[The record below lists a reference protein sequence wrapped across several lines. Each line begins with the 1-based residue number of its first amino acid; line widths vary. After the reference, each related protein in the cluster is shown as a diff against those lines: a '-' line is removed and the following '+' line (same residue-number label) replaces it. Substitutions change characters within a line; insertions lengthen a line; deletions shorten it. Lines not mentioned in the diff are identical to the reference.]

1 MIDGTQNHG
10 VKLLIVVR
18 LDRDS
23 KPSECKS
30 CGASVWW
37 GRTAKGKAMIV
48 DEKPVNHDEA
58 NVLLL
63 RGEETAKEAEERGE
77 LWITHFA
84 TCQQAKDWKKK

>member
-1 MIDGTQNHG
+1 MIDGTQNQG

-18 LDRDS
+18 LDHGA
-23 KPSECKS
+23 KPSKCKS

-37 GRTAKGKAMIV
+37 GRTAKGKSIIV
-48 DEKPVNHDEA
+48 DEKPVNHDQA

-77 LWITHFA
+77 LHLVHWSS
-84 TCQQAKDWKKK
+84 CPQAKEWKKK